1 MDDALRVCRVERIG
15 ELDADVEHVGD
26 LQRPLAIRSR
36 SVSPLSASI
45 TMNGVPPSWPMS

>member
-1 MDDALRVCRVERIG
+1 MDDALRVRGVQRVG

-26 LQRPLAIRSR
+26 LQRSLAMRSR

-45 TMNGVPPSWPMS
+45 TMNGVSPSSPMS